1 MKNFFKSIFIFF
13 SPILSLCLAVSIALI
28 MVSKYVIKNSNQ
40 YFIPQNIEIIFL
52 GDSHITFSVID
63 SLIPN
68 SSNLSNLGEPYYY
81 SFQKLKYVVKNQN
94 IKHVVLGVSYHNI
107 SSYYEELINGN
118 ISTVFP
124 PKIFF
129 CLDFIEKL
137 RVISWNRNKLFF
149 LFRELIKSVENK
161 CYNLEPA
168 NNKYSF
174 SNGFKN
180 NLYYEKVRTKKV
192 KNRAH
197 SQFFTSQN
205 QLQSFSYIN
214 IYYLK
219 KIISYCKENNLKIT
233 LLTTPLHSDYLRLVP
248 HEFRSELKEIINKNN
263 VQLINLENLVLNDSC
278 YAHDGDHL
286 TLKGARKM
294 TDSLLNCLEL
304 KFE

>member
-13 SPILSLCLAVSIALI
+13 SPILFLCLGASFALI

-40 YFIPQNIEIIFL
+40 YDIPQNKELIFL

-94 IKHVVLGVSYHNI
+94 IKYVVLGLSYHNI

-137 RVISWNRNKLFF
+137 RVISWNRNKLFS
-149 LFRELIKSVENK
+149 LLRELINSVENK
-161 CYNLEPA
+161 CYNLEPTD
-168 NNKYSF
+168 NKYSF
-174 SNGFKN
+174 STGFKN
-180 NLYYEKVRTKKV
+180 NLYNEKVII
-192 KNRAH
+192 KNVQNRIH

-205 QLQSFSYIN
+205 QLQSFSYKN

-219 KIISYCKENNLKIT
+219 KIISFCKENNLKIT
-233 LLTTPLHSDYLRLVP
+233 LLITPLHPEYVRLVP
-248 HEFRSELKEIINKNN
+248 QDYRSELKEIINKNN
-263 VQLINLENLVLNDSC
+263 VQLINLENLALNDSC

-286 TLKGARKM
+286 TLKGASVM
-294 TDSLLNCLEL
+294 TDSLINCL
-304 KFE
+304 KFNFE

>member
-13 SPILSLCLAVSIALI
+13 SPILFLFLGASFALI

-40 YFIPQNIEIIFL
+40 YDIPQNKELIFL

-94 IKHVVLGVSYHNI
+94 IKYVVLGLSYHNI

-137 RVISWNRNKLFF
+137 RVISWNKNKLFF
-149 LFRELIKSVENK
+149 LFRELINSVENK
-161 CYNLEPA
+161 CYNLEPTD
-168 NNKYSF
+168 NKYSF
-174 SNGFKN
+174 STGFKN
-180 NLYYEKVRTKKV
+180 NLYNEKVII
-192 KNRAH
+192 KNVQNRIH

-205 QLQSFSYIN
+205 QLQSFSY
-214 IYYLK
+214 K
-219 KIISYCKENNLKIT
+219 NNLKIT
-233 LLTTPLHSDYLRLVP
+233 LLTTPLHPEYVRLVP
-248 HEFRSELKEIINKNN
+248 QDYRSELKEIINKNN
-263 VQLINLENLVLNDSC
+263 VQLINLENLALNDSC

-286 TLKGARKM
+286 TLKGASVI
-294 TDSLLNCLEL
+294 TDSLINYL
-304 KFE
+304 KFNFE